1 MNKIICAAIKIYI
14 DSENIKIYRGHRH
27 NNCIDCMNSELS
39 WGYNRKQILEFKSEQ
54 GFITSENVFVDRVT
68 AFKIAKESKQFL
80 NNKLY
85 EKEEGPLY
93 SEDIY

>member
-39 WGYNRKQILEFKSEQ
+39 WGITENKFWNLNLNKVSLHRKMYLLIE
-54 GFITSENVFVDRVT
+54 
-68 AFKIAKESKQFL
+68 
-80 NNKLY
+80 
-85 EKEEGPLY
+85 
-93 SEDIY
+93 